1 MESAPDP
8 RPEPSAT
15 RGAFAALRSRNFAML
30 WLGMIVSNTGTQ
42 MQSFAQSWLLLK
54 LTGTPT
60 YLGYLGAA
68 YAVPMILLPLIGG
81 AVADRS
87 NRIRLLKITQTGMM
101 LVALVLTVLTWTG
114 VVRPWHFLVLASMSA
129 SLLAFD
135 NPTRQSL
142 IPDLV
147 TRRDLMNATSL
158 HSAVMTGSALIGPA
172 VAGILYQPLGPAG
185 LFAMNTVSYL
195 AVLIV
200 LFAMRDVP
208 AHPAAA
214 PAPLGE
220 RLLGGLRYAYANRLV
235 GTLLLLALICSVF
248 GQSYVSILAVF
259 ARDVWHVGERGFGFL
274 QSAAGAGALI
284 GAFGVAAGGDMAR
297 KERLVLIGWASFCGA
312 LLLFAWSPWFSLA
325 LVLQAVIAL
334 SVALFRAVN
343 TGMIQLVVPDDL
355 RGRVM
360 SLQSIAII
368 GCRPL
373 GALMVAPLATF
384 AGARIAVTCGVVV
397 AAAAGLLLAR
407 PLLRETNAGTGAEV
421 VAFRGKR
428 QHT

>member
-1 MESAPDP
+1 
-8 RPEPSAT
+8 
-15 RGAFAALRSRNFAML
+15 ML

-68 YAVPMILLPLIGG
+68 YAVPMILLPLLGG

-87 NRIRLLKITQTGMM
+87 NRIRLLKVTQTGMM
-101 LVALVLTVLTWTG
+101 LVALTLTVLTWTG
-114 VVRPWHFLVLASMSA
+114 VVRPWHFLVFAGLSA

-147 TRRDLMNATSL
+147 PRVDLMNATSL
-158 HSAVMTGSALIGPA
+158 HSAVMTGSALFGPA
-172 VAGILYQPLGPAG
+172 LAGLLYQPLGPAG
-185 LFAMNTVSYL
+185 LFCMNTVSYL
-195 AVLIV
+195 AVLLV
-200 LFAMRDVP
+200 LFAMRDIP
-208 AHPAAA
+208 DRPDAA
-214 PAPLGE
+214 PAPMRE
-220 RLLGGLRYAYANRLV
+220 RLVGGLRYAHENRLV
-235 GTLLLLALICSVF
+235 GTLLLLALVSSVF
-248 GQSYVSILAVF
+248 GQSYLSILAVF

-274 QSAAGAGALI
+274 QSAAGAGALL
-284 GAFGVAAGGDMAR
+284 GAFGVAAGGDFAR
-297 KERLVLIGWASFCGA
+297 KERLVLIGWAIFCGG
-312 LLLFAWSPWFSLA
+312 LLLFAWCPWYPAALA
-325 LVLQAVIAL
+325 LQVVVAL
-334 SVALFRAVN
+334 SVSLFRAVN
-343 TGMIQLVVPDDL
+343 TSMIQLTVPDSL

-360 SLQSIAII
+360 SLQTIAII

-384 AGARIAVTCGVVV
+384 AGAPIAVTAGVVI

-407 PLLRETNAGTGAEV
+407 PLIRETDASGVAEV
-421 VAFRGKR
+421 VAFRGR
-428 QHT
+428 RERS